1 MRNSLYMDIHVL
13 QTVPPSCVNRDD
25 TGSPKTAFYG
35 GVTRARVSSQAWKKA
50 MRDYFRQELPAE
62 EVGKRT
68 KLLHALLVEEIRA
81 RAPEAD
87 AEKLAKDGLAAAGV
101 SVKEGDKRD
110 ALFFVSPG
118 QLAALAEVVL
128 GAEGGK
134 LDKKECQKAMRENPA
149 VDIALFGR
157 MAAEDPSL
165 NYDAAA
171 QVAHAISTHAVQNEF
186 DFFTALDDCAPEGSM
201 GAAHMDTAEYNSSTL
216 YRYATVNI
224 GELAAH
230 LGGRTPEAVRVF
242 LQAFLCSMPTGKRN
256 SYANNTLPD
265 AVYVAIR
272 RDQPLNL
279 AGAFEK
285 PVTAGM
291 DGYVQPSMKAFVR
304 HAKAL
309 YRDYLGEPEE
319 AFAIGSGM
327 AELAD
332 PMPMRQVL
340 DAVQALAAQWGA
352 EA

>member
-1 MRNSLYMDIHVL
+1 
-13 QTVPPSCVNRDD
+13 
-25 TGSPKTAFYG
+25 
-35 GVTRARVSSQAWKKA
+35 
-50 MRDYFRQELPAE
+50 
-62 EVGKRT
+62 
-68 KLLHALLVEEIRA
+68 
-81 RAPEAD
+81 
-87 AEKLAKDGLAAAGV
+87 
-101 SVKEGDKRD
+101 
-110 ALFFVSPG
+110 
-118 QLAALAEVVL
+118 
-128 GAEGGK
+128 
-134 LDKKECQKAMRENPA
+134 
-149 VDIALFGR
+149 
-157 MAAEDPSL
+157 
-165 NYDAAA
+165 
-171 QVAHAISTHAVQNEF
+171 
-186 DFFTALDDCAPEGSM
+186 M

-291 DGYVQPSMKAFVR
+291 DGYVQPSMKALVR

-309 YRDYLGEPEE
+309 YRDYLGEPEA